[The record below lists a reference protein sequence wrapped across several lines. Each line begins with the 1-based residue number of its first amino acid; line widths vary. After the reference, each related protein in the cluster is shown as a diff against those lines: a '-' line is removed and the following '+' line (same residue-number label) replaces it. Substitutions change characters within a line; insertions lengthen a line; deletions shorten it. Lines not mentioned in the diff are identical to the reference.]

1 MKFLAICL
9 IMIGTVLGTHTYMMG
24 VDYTS
29 WTMAVIKVA
38 VAVGM
43 VIGGWWLLYDDE
55 YDVSP
60 VYH

>member
-9 IMIGTVLGTHTYMMG
+9 IIIGSVLGTHTYMMG

-29 WTMAVIKVA
+29 WTLAVIKVV

-43 VIGGWWLLYDDE
+43 IAGGWWLLYDDE
-55 YDVSP
+55 SDYVTE
-60 VYH
+60 YH

>member
-1 MKFLAICL
+1 
-9 IMIGTVLGTHTYMMG
+9 MMG